1 MAIDFST
8 WVAIAPREDRR
19 VVMLSE
25 NFAESAEFD
34 LGERVARGSGHWSD
48 YSRGVALMIERAG
61 HRLRGAELLI
71 HSEVPIGS
79 GLSSSAAIEV
89 ATGFALL
96 DNSGITVERRELAT
110 ICQQAEN
117 EFVGMRC
124 GLMDQFISC
133 FGQAGHALMLDCRSL
148 EYELLPLPEDVKVV
162 VCNTMVKHDLASSA
176 YNARRADCEAG
187 VRLLA
192 VCLPQV
198 KALRDVSVDELE
210 GCRSELPE
218 VIYRRCRHVVRENAR
233 VVGAAAALERKDMI
247 SFGELMRESHRSLR
261 DDYEVS
267 CEELDL
273 MADLGNQSE
282 GVYGA
287 RMMGGGFG
295 GCTVNLVQAQ
305 SVESFKKSIAD
316 GYEKATGRVP
326 EVYVCTPAQGAERA
340 Q

>member
-1 MAIDFST
+1 
-8 WVAIAPREDRR
+8 
-19 VVMLSE
+19 
-25 NFAESAEFD
+25 
-34 LGERVARGSGHWSD
+34 
-48 YSRGVALMIERAG
+48 
-61 HRLRGAELLI
+61 
-71 HSEVPIGS
+71 
-79 GLSSSAAIEV
+79 
-89 ATGFALL
+89 
-96 DNSGITVERRELAT
+96 
-110 ICQQAEN
+110 
-117 EFVGMRC
+117 
-124 GLMDQFISC
+124 
-133 FGQAGHALMLDCRSL
+133 MLDCRSL

-162 VCNTMVKHDLASSA
+162 VCNTMVKHELASSS

-192 VCLPQV
+192 VRWPHV
-198 KALRDVSVDELE
+198 KALRDVSVEELE

-233 VVGAAAALERKDMI
+233 VLEAAAALERGDII

-273 MADLGNQSE
+273 MAELGNQSE
-282 GVYGA
+282 RVYGA
-287 RMMGGGFG
+287 RMMGAGFG
-295 GCTVNLVQAQ
+295 GCTVNLVQAE
-305 SVESFKKSIAD
+305 SVESFKKIVAD